1 MHHLVQHLVVVGLIG
16 VYNLLVQRRFVKHL
30 PVVKTLHRVQ
40 HRSAEDS
47 QEVKPLRKRNQSVNF
62 GSETSRH
69 QENSER
75 SQ

>member
-47 QEVKPLRKRNQSVNF
+47 QEVKPLQKRNQ
-62 GSETSRH
+62 
-69 QENSER
+69 
-75 SQ
+75 